1 MTAAEYNKCVTDY
14 ADALYRFILKS
25 IKDSDKAKD
34 IIQDTFEKMW
44 IKSAEINPEK
54 AKSYLFTAAYR
65 TMIDSIRKEK
75 KQAEFSEADLNK
87 LSHTPQNFDVQKILH
102 KAIDLLPE
110 DQRAVILLRDYEGY
124 SYEEI
129 QQITGLSLSQ
139 VKVYIF
145 RARVFLKKYIGS
157 KEVLV

>member
-1 MTAAEYNKCVTDY
+1 MTAAEFNKCVDEY
-14 ADALYRFILKS
+14 ADALYRFILKN
-25 IKDSDKAKD
+25 IKDSEKAKD

-44 IKSAEINPEK
+44 LKSADIHPQK
-54 AKSYLFTAAYR
+54 AKTYLFTAAYR
-65 TMIDSIRKEK
+65 TMIDVIRREK
-75 KQAEFSEADLNK
+75 KQCNFSEIDLK
-87 LSHTPQNFDVQKILH
+87 TLSHQHQYTDIQEVLH

-110 DQRAVILLRDYEGY
+110 DQKAVVLLRDYEGY

-129 QQITGLSLSQ
+129 AQITGLSLSQ

-157 KEVLV
+157 LEVLI